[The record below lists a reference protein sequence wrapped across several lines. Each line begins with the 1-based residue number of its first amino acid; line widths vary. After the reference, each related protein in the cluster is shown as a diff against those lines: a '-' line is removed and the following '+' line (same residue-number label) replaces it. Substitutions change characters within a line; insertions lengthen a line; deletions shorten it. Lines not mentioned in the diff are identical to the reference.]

1 MRDPLVVRLGRHHK
15 NKTGLRGGSQ
25 ESDGRSERGL
35 HLERGAVLRHPAL
48 GTRSQ
53 LNTRRTAHGCGWTM
67 AQSLADVAV
76 SPADCCGFTGITAL
90 PAGQLFPSNT
100 LAWKLH
106 CAGGRIS
113 VRRMP

>member
-1 MRDPLVVRLGRHHK
+1 
-15 NKTGLRGGSQ
+15 
-25 ESDGRSERGL
+25 
-35 HLERGAVLRHPAL
+35 
-48 GTRSQ
+48 
-53 LNTRRTAHGCGWTM
+53 
-67 AQSLADVAV
+67 V